1 MNCNS
6 CACFLQVK
14 DINSGSV
21 VAQLEEEDSNDLLDP
36 SNPIVTTEEPA
47 PLPYS
52 LPESPVDSEDIS
64 EETTEEEELLEE
76 EESADE
82 SLKVPEADADKQ
94 VDTAREDQ
102 EFFESPKAFAV
113 NVKERDEDE
122 VREDVVEEEADLERE
137 TKDGGDD
144 VEKDDE
150 VEPEKTESSTNDEP
164 QEAGGPRR
172 DETSVGDGESVEVN
186 VESVS
191 ESDQT
196 VRDDIWS
203 STETAEAS
211 EVLLSSASLALESP
225 TLHSQFSDASMSPL
239 EQEEEAESSEPDVST
254 EPQEES
260 SEKREVVSEHQ
271 DQPVLESPAG
281 EPWSSAEG
289 RPRFTIAPA
298 WQRSLSSGGTQE
310 QTLETNASSPQTYE
324 LCTPVKE
331 ERPDGGQSSPSLPMQ
346 RETSPENPFGVR
358 LRKTPVLHRYGLD
371 GESSSGAQET
381 PDQDQNARKP
391 VLPKKPDLIVDA
403 VMSARK
409 IPGTSILKKLI
420 VFTKNKCKS
429 SKKKDKFTLVAKLNE
444 ILFLMIYK

>member
-1 MNCNS
+1 M
-6 CACFLQVK
+6 
-14 DINSGSV
+14 

-36 SNPIVTTEEPA
+36 SNPIVTAEEPA
-47 PLPYS
+47 PLPDS
-52 LPESPVDSEDIS
+52 LPESLVDSEDIS

-82 SLKVPEADADKQ
+82 SHQVPEADADKQ
-94 VDTAREDQ
+94 VDTAKEDQ

-113 NVKERDEDE
+113 NVKERG
-122 VREDVVEEEADLERE
+122 EDVVEDEAELERE

-144 VEKDDE
+144 VEIDDE

-164 QEAGGPRR
+164 QEAGGQRQ
-172 DETSVGDGESVEVN
+172 DETSVDDRESVEVN
-186 VESVS
+186 IENVS

-196 VRDDIWS
+196 VRDEIWS
-203 STETAEAS
+203 STETTEAS
-211 EVLLSSASLALESP
+211 EVLLSTVSPALESP
-225 TLHSQFSDASMSPL
+225 TLHSQFSNASMSPL
-239 EQEEEAESSEPDVST
+239 EQEEEAESIEPDVST

-260 SEKREVVSEHQ
+260 SVKREVVSEHQ
-271 DQPVLESPAG
+271 DQTVLLESPTG
-281 EPWSSAEG
+281 EPWSSSEG

-310 QTLETNASSPQTYE
+310 QTPETNASSPRTYE
-324 LCTPVKE
+324 LFTPVKE
-331 ERPDGGQSSPSLPMQ
+331 ERPAADGSQSSPSLPMQ

-358 LRKTPVLHRYGLD
+358 LRKTPVLHHYGLD

-381 PDQDQNARKP
+381 PDKDQNARKP

-420 VFTKNKCKS
+420 VCKTKY
-429 SKKKDKFTLVAKLNE
+429 KK
-444 ILFLMIYK
+444 